1 MDGSRLAHDSTGR
14 CEALA
19 SIVAGNDALGLRVTT
34 TITPAAETW
43 WYSIDTV
50 SLSEDGFERTHQG
63 SCLAFVWPLRLAP
76 GERLTVAMSS
86 VVSID
91 RDLAEEEGL

>member
-1 MDGSRLAHDSTGR
+1 
-14 CEALA
+14 
-19 SIVAGNDALGLRVTT
+19 VTT
-34 TITPAAETW
+34 TVTPTAETW

-63 SCLAFVWPLRLAP
+63 SCLAFTWPLRLAP
-76 GERLTVAMSS
+76 GERLTVTMSS
-86 VVSID
+86 AVSVD